1 MPDCCSLSMAGR
13 IHLQHQPMV
22 NNLHNVALLVG
33 AQRPVWWDRVPL
45 FEAAATA
52 GGGGVLGDKYWMTA
66 HRRLLAV
73 VRDIRR
79 CQSAGNKIRR
89 VLVNRLRAF
98 IETVL
103 PLFYSQLKAGAK
115 GRPLQP
121 AK

>member
-1 MPDCCSLSMAGR
+1 MAGR

-33 AQRPVWWDRVPL
+33 AQRPAWRDRVPL

-52 GGGGVLGDKYWMTA
+52 GGGGVLGDKYRMTA

-73 VRDIRR
+73 IRDIRR

-89 VLVNRLRAF
+89 VLVNDLRPF
-98 IETVL
+98 IDTVL
-103 PLFYSQLKAGAK
+103 PLFATKMEAGTK
-115 GRPLQP
+115 GRPLETG
-121 AK
+121 K